1 MRKLTVAIKGAGE
14 MATGIAH
21 RLFMSGFT
29 RIVMSEIARP
39 IAVRR
44 LVSFCEAVYDDAISV
59 EGVRAEL
66 VKDVSELPSLWE
78 RQVIGVI
85 VDEKASFID
94 TLKPDIVID
103 AIMAKRPKGSIRKAG
118 AFTIGVG
125 PGFVAPNDADA
136 VVESNRGHDLG
147 RVIYRGQ
154 AEPHT
159 GVPGSTS
166 GYTRER
172 VLRSP
177 HAGNVRPVKTIGDT
191 VRKGETVVY
200 VDETPVCAEIEG
212 IVRGL
217 IRPIPVPEREKIG
230 DVDPRGEKRNCST
243 ISEKAHAI
251 AGGVLEAVMHHFFY
265 AETKEN

>member
-1 MRKLTVAIKGAGE
+1 MRQLTIVIKGAGE

-21 RLFMSGFT
+21 RLFVSGFT

-44 LVSFCEAVYDDAISV
+44 LVAFCEAVYDNGVSV
-59 EGVRAEL
+59 EDVRAEL
-66 VKDVSELPSLWE
+66 IKDVSELPALWE
-78 RQVIGVI
+78 RKVIGVI

-94 TLKPDIVID
+94 AVKPDIIID
-103 AIMAKRPKGSIRKAG
+103 AIMAKRPRGSMRKPG

-125 PGFVAPNDADA
+125 PGFVAPDDADA

-154 AEPHT
+154 AEPYT
-159 GVPGSTS
+159 GVPGTTA
-166 GYTRER
+166 GFTKER

-177 HAGNVRPVKTIGDT
+177 HAGMVRPVKTIGDT
-191 VRKGETVVY
+191 VRKGETVAY
-200 VDETPVCAEIEG
+200 VDETAVPAQIDG

-217 IRPIPVPEREKIG
+217 IRPIPVTDNEKLG
-230 DVDPRGEKRNCST
+230 DVEPRGEKRYCYT

-251 AGGVLEAVMHHFFY
+251 GGGVLEAVMHRFFY
-265 AETKEN
+265 SEAG

>member
-1 MRKLTVAIKGAGE
+1 MRQLTIVIKGAGE

-21 RLFMSGFT
+21 RLFVSGFT

-39 IAVRR
+39 IAVRK
-44 LVSFCEAVYDDAISV
+44 LVAFCEAVYDGSIVV
-59 EGVRAEL
+59 EDVRAEL
-66 VKDVSELPSLWE
+66 IKDVAELPAVWE
-78 RQVIGVI
+78 RKAVGVI

-94 TLKPDIVID
+94 AVRPDVVID
-103 AIMAKRPKGSIRKAG
+103 AIMAKRPKGPMKKAG

-125 PGFVAPNDADA
+125 PGFVAPDDADA
-136 VVESNRGHDLG
+136 VVESNRGHDMG

-159 GVPGSTS
+159 GVPGTTA
-166 GYTRER
+166 GFTKER

-177 HAGNVRPVKTIGDT
+177 HAGLVKPVKTIGDT
-191 VRKGETVVY
+191 VRKGETVAY
-200 VDETPVCAEIEG
+200 VDQTPVCAEIDG

-217 IRPIPVPEREKIG
+217 IRPIQVPDREKIG
-230 DVDPRGEKRNCST
+230 DVEPRGEKRYCFT

-265 AETKEN
+265 PEAG

>member
-1 MRKLTVAIKGAGE
+1 

-21 RLFMSGFT
+21 RLFAAGFT

-44 LVSFCEAVYDDAISV
+44 LVSFCEAVYDNAITV

-66 VKDVSELPSLWE
+66 IKDIAELPVLWE
-78 RQVIGVI
+78 RKAIGVI

-94 TLKPDIVID
+94 SLKPDIVID

-118 AFTIGVG
+118 AFTIGAG
-125 PGFVAPNDADA
+125 PGFIAPDDADA
-136 VVESNRGHDLG
+136 VVESNRGHDMG

-166 GYTRER
+166 GFTRER

-177 HAGNVRPVKTIGDT
+177 HAGVVRPVKTIGDT
-191 VRKGETVVY
+191 VRKGEIVAY
-200 VDETPVCAEIEG
+200 VDETPVQAEIDG
-212 IVRGL
+212 ILRGL
-217 IRPIPVPEREKIG
+217 IRPIQVPEAEKIG
-230 DVDPRGEKRNCST
+230 DVDPRAERRNCST

-265 AETKEN
+265 PEAG